1 MQRLEHPAHGPTKPL
16 SAEVTGQSAAGT
28 GVAISVTKGRPAVIA
43 PNGRAEA
50 ASQSV
55 KLWPHL
61 KARILP

>member
-1 MQRLEHPAHGPTKPL
+1 VCGLTKPL
-16 SAEVTGQSAAGT
+16 SAEVAGQSATGT
-28 GVAISVTKGRPAVIA
+28 GVAVSVTKGGPVVIA

-61 KARILP
+61 QARILP